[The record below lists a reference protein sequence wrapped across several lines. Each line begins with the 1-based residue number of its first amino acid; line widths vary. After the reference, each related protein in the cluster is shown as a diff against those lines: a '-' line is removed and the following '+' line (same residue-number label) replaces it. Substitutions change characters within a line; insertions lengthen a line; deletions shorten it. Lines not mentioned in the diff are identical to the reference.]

1 LPSGPPYKQNIPT
14 GKAAR
19 SSSISGTDTRDLII
33 SKNSF
38 IAILP
43 FTDIDQNG
51 YALFPVATI
60 NGYIIPQIGHH
71 YKQSKKKNL

>member
-1 LPSGPPYKQNIPT
+1 MLTTTLKM
-14 GKAAR
+14 A
-19 SSSISGTDTRDLII
+19 SSYGTALII
-33 SKNSF
+33 SRNSF
-38 IAILP
+38 ITPLA

-60 NGYIIPQIGHH
+60 NGYTIPQIGHH